1 MHTPRSKYRILVVDD
16 EPLMREYV
24 EEALQRAGYQ
34 VDTAG
39 NGIDGVA
46 LFDAHQHDV
55 VVTDLKM
62 TPMDGIAVLREILAK
77 HPQTRVIV
85 MTAYATIETAISALK
100 GGATDYILKP
110 FSPDVLEVAVTRALE
125 LSRLTRENQYLR
137 EELNVRYDGA
147 SMIGA
152 SPPMRRVQE
161 DIQKVTNSR
170 ATVLI
175 RGASGTGKELVARA
189 IHHGG
194 NRANKPFIKVNC
206 AALSAGILE
215 SELFG
220 HEKGAFTGA
229 HDRKI
234 GRFELADGGT
244 LLLDEVSEINVDLQ
258 AKLLRALQEREI
270 ERVGGSTTI
279 PVDTRIV
286 ATSNRNL
293 EEAVAAGKFR
303 EDLFFRLNVITLQLP
318 PLRERKEDIPN
329 LADHFLR
336 KFNTE
341 NGKQIQGFTD
351 EARTAL
357 LAYNWPGNIRE
368 LQNAIE
374 RAVVLSVEN
383 WLTPRD
389 FQFNTA
395 TLIQE
400 STPSGLAAGTTV
412 AEMEQRLIFSTL
424 EHCQQ
429 NRTRASELLGISVR
443 TLRNKLN
450 EYQAAGIDVPGPRD

>member
-1 MHTPRSKYRILVVDD
+1 MDIPRSKYRLLVIDD

-24 EEALQRAGYQ
+24 EEALVRAGYA

-39 NGIDGVA
+39 NGADGLA
-46 LFDAHQHDV
+46 CFGAHRHDV
-55 VVTDLKM
+55 VITDLKM
-62 TPMDGIAVLREILAK
+62 TPMDGLAVLNGILK
-77 HPQTRVIV
+77 DQPSTRVIV
-85 MTAYATIETAISALK
+85 MTAYGTIETAVSALK

-110 FSPDVLEVAVTRALE
+110 FTPDVLEIAVNRALE
-125 LSRLTRENQYLR
+125 HRQLTQENKYLR
-137 EELNVRYDGA
+137 EELNVRYDGGA
-147 SMIGA
+147 MIGK
-152 SPPMRRVQE
+152 SLPMQRVRDE
-161 DIQKVTNSR
+161 IAKVANSR

-244 LLLDEVSEINVDLQ
+244 LLLDEVSEINVELQ
-258 AKLLRALQEREI
+258 AKLLRALQEREF
-270 ERVGGSTTI
+270 ERVGGTRTI

-286 ATSNRNL
+286 ATSNRDL
-293 EEAVAAGKFR
+293 EIAVAEGKFR
-303 EDLFFRLNVITLQLP
+303 EDLFFRLNVITIELP
-318 PLRERKEDIPN
+318 PLRDRRDDIPQ
-329 LADHFLR
+329 LAEHFLEA
-336 KFNTE
+336 FNRE
-341 NGKQIQGFTD
+341 NGRHIRGFSE
-351 EARTAL
+351 EALAAL
-357 LAYNWPGNIRE
+357 LAYPWPGNIRE

-374 RAVVLSVEN
+374 RAVVLATGSG
-383 WLTPRD
+383 LTPHD

-395 TLIQE
+395 ALFQE
-400 STPSGLAAGTTV
+400 TAGAPGLAAGTTV
-412 AEMEQRLIFSTL
+412 SEMEQQLIFKTL
-424 EHCQQ
+424 EHCNQ

-443 TLRNKLN
+443 TLRNKLK
-450 EYQAAGIDVPGPRD
+450 EYQDAGIDVTAP

>member
-1 MHTPRSKYRILVVDD
+1 MNTPRSKYRILVVDD

-39 NGIDGVA
+39 NGADGVA

-137 EELNVRYDGA
+137 EELNVRFDGG

-152 SPPMRRVQE
+152 SPLMRRVQE

-194 NRANKPFIKVNC
+194 SRANKPFIKVNC

-244 LLLDEVSEINVDLQ
+244 LLLDEVSEINVELQ

-318 PLRERKEDIPN
+318 PLRDRKEDIPN

-374 RAVVLSVEN
+374 RAVVLSVEK

-395 TLIQE
+395 SLIQE
-400 STPSGLAAGTTV
+400 SAPTALPAGTTV

>member
-1 MHTPRSKYRILVVDD
+1 MTTPLSKYRVLVVDD

-24 EEALQRAGYQ
+24 EEALLRSGYQ
-34 VDTAG
+34 VDTAA
-39 NGIDGVA
+39 NGADGVA
-46 LFDAHQHDV
+46 CFDAHQHDV
-55 VVTDLKM
+55 VITDLKM
-62 TPMDGIAVLREILAK
+62 TPMDGLAVLQAILAK
-77 HPQTRVIV
+77 QPQTRVIV

-137 EELNVRYDGA
+137 DELNVRYDGGTMVGGSA
-147 SMIGA
+147 A
-152 SPPMRRVQE
+152 MRRLQD

-194 NRANKPFIKVNC
+194 NRASKPFIKVNC

-244 LLLDEVSEINVDLQ
+244 LLLDEVSEINVELQ

-270 ERVGGSTTI
+270 ERVGGTRTI

-318 PLRERKEDIPN
+318 PLRERKDDISG
-329 LADHFLR
+329 LADHFLK

-341 NGKQIQGFTD
+341 NGKQIKGFTD
-351 EARTAL
+351 EARAAL

-374 RAVVLSVEN
+374 RAVVLATEP
-383 WLTPRD
+383 WLTPQD
-389 FQFNTA
+389 FQFTSPA
-395 TLIQE
+395 LLGE
-400 STPSGLAAGTTV
+400 APSTGLTPGTTV
-412 AEMEQRLIFSTL
+412 ADMEQQLIFTTL
-424 EHCQQ
+424 EHCLQ
-429 NRTRASELLGISVR
+429 NRTRAAELLGISVR
-443 TLRNKLN
+443 TLRNKLK
-450 EYQAAGIDVPGPRD
+450 EYQDAGIDVPPA

>member
-39 NGIDGVA
+39 NGADGVA

-137 EELNVRYDGA
+137 EELSVRYDGA

-152 SPPMRRVQE
+152 SAPMRRVQE
-161 DIQKVTNSR
+161 DIHKVTNSR

-244 LLLDEVSEINVDLQ
+244 LLLDEVSEINVELQ

-303 EDLFFRLNVITLQLP
+303 EDLFFRLNVINLQLP
-318 PLRERKEDIPN
+318 PLRERRDDIPS

-374 RAVVLSVEN
+374 RAVVLSVDK

-395 TLIQE
+395 SLIQE
-400 STPSGLAAGTTV
+400 SAPAGLAAGTTV

>member
-1 MHTPRSKYRILVVDD
+1 MITPRSKYRILVIDD
-16 EPLMREYV
+16 ETLMREYV
-24 EEALQRAGYQ
+24 EEALLRAGYQ
-34 VDTAG
+34 VDTAS
-39 NGIDGVA
+39 NGADGVA
-46 LFDAHQHDV
+46 CFDAYQHDV
-55 VVTDLKM
+55 VITDLKM
-62 TPMDGIAVLREILAK
+62 TPMDGLAVLQKILAR

-110 FSPDVLEVAVTRALE
+110 FSPDVLEVAVSRALE

-147 SMIGA
+147 SMIGT
-152 SPPMRRVQE
+152 SPSMRRVQE
-161 DIQKVTNSR
+161 DIHKVTNSR

-244 LLLDEVSEINVDLQ
+244 LLLDEVSEINVELQ

-293 EEAVAAGKFR
+293 EEAVAEGKFR

-318 PLRERKEDIPN
+318 PLRDRKDDIPG

-341 NGKQIQGFTD
+341 NGKQLQGFTE

-374 RAVVLSVEN
+374 RAVVLSTEM
-383 WLTPRD
+383 WLNPRD
-389 FQFNTA
+389 FQFNTSG
-395 TLIQE
+395 LIQE
-400 STPSGLAAGTTV
+400 SAPAGLPAGTTV

>member
-1 MHTPRSKYRILVVDD
+1 MTVSPSKHRILVVDD
-16 EPLMREYV
+16 ELLMREYV
-24 EEALQRAGYQ
+24 EEALLRAGYL
-34 VDTAG
+34 VDTAT
-39 NGIDGVA
+39 NGADGLA
-46 LFDAHQHDV
+46 LFETHQHDV

-62 TPMDGIAVLREILAK
+62 TPMDGLAVLQGVLEK
-77 HPQTRVIV
+77 HPETRVIV
-85 MTAYATIETAISALK
+85 MTAYGTIETAVRALK

-110 FSPDVLEVAVTRALE
+110 FAPDVLELAVTRALE
-125 LSRLTRENQYLR
+125 LARLTQENRYLR
-137 EELNVRYDGA
+137 EELNTRYDSGT
-147 SMIGA
+147 MVGR
-152 SPPMRRVQE
+152 SPAMDHVKS
-161 DIQKVTNSR
+161 DIAKVVDSR

-194 NRANKPFIKVNC
+194 SRSNKPFIKVNC

-244 LLLDEVSEINVDLQ
+244 LLLDEVSEINIELQ

-270 ERVGGSTTI
+270 ERVGGSQTI

-286 ATSNRNL
+286 ATSNRDL
-293 EEAVAAGKFR
+293 EDAVAEGTFR
-303 EDLFFRLNVITLQLP
+303 EDLFFRLNVITIQLP
-318 PLRERKEDIPN
+318 PLRDRRDDIPH
-329 LADHFLR
+329 LADHF
-336 KFNTE
+336 FNVFNRE
-341 NGKQIQGFTD
+341 NGRNLQGISDTAR
-351 EARTAL
+351 EAL
-357 LAYNWPGNIRE
+357 VAYSWPGNVRE

-374 RAVVLSVEN
+374 RAVVLAGGSE
-383 WLTPRD
+383 LTPED

-395 TLIQE
+395 ALLKPEAPQ
-400 STPSGLAAGTTV
+400 GLAAGTTV
-412 AEMEQRLIFSTL
+412 SEMERELIFTTL
-424 EHCQQ
+424 EHCSQ

-443 TLRNKLN
+443 TLRNKLK
-450 EYQAAGIDVPGPRD
+450 EYQEAGIDVPSA

>member
-1 MHTPRSKYRILVVDD
+1 MTTAQSKHRILVVDD

-24 EEALQRAGYQ
+24 EEALLRAGYL

-39 NGIDGVA
+39 NGADGVA
-46 LFDAHQHDV
+46 LFEAYQHDV

-62 TPMDGIAVLREILAK
+62 TPMDGLGVLKNVLER
-77 HPQTRVIV
+77 HPETQVIV
-85 MTAYATIETAISALK
+85 MTAYGTIETAVSALK

-110 FSPDVLEVAVTRALE
+110 FAPDALELAVTRALE
-125 LSRLTRENQYLR
+125 LARLTQENRYLR
-137 EELNVRYDGA
+137 EELNTRYDNGA
-147 SMIGA
+147 MVGGSSAMQQ
-152 SPPMRRVQE
+152 VQN
-161 DIQKVTNSR
+161 DIAKVVDSR

-194 NRANKPFIKVNC
+194 MRANKPFIKVNC

-244 LLLDEVSEINVDLQ
+244 LLLDEVSEIDVGLQ

-270 ERVGGSTTI
+270 ERVGGSQTI
-279 PVDTRIV
+279 PVDTRIL

-293 EEAVAAGKFR
+293 EDAVAEGKFR
-303 EDLFFRLNVITLQLP
+303 EDLFFRLNVITIQLP
-318 PLRERKEDIPN
+318 PLRERPDDVSR
-329 LADHFLR
+329 LADHFLFA
-336 KFNTE
+336 FNRE
-341 NGKQIQGFTD
+341 NGRSIQGYSE
-351 EARTAL
+351 EARKAL
-357 LAYNWPGNIRE
+357 IAYSWPGNVRE

-374 RAVVLSVEN
+374 RAVVLADGPE
-383 WLTPRD
+383 LTPGD

-395 TLIQE
+395 SLLKQE
-400 STPSGLAAGTTV
+400 EAPGLTAGTTV
-412 AEMEQRLIFSTL
+412 SEIERQLIFKTL
-424 EHCQQ
+424 EHCKQ

-443 TLRNKLN
+443 TLRNKLK
-450 EYQAAGIDVPGPRD
+450 EYQEAGIEVPSA